1 MLHMSHMWMPY
12 IPLCAISDPTIR
24 IKMILKKKWLKLFHI
39 EKSRMSYQTDITPNT
54 VLLASLYF
62 SGSLLF
68 LFLSWCFT
76 RLKLFSEDW
85 QVTNIFAKL
94 VADPVSVVFT
104 RIPEGKQLMKLLKNF
119 CSSRWG
125 SLLPMFAQ
133 AYHIHSPPHRC
144 ERKLFAAYDC
154 KVTFKHLPQPSKLLS
169 VRLYTLQEFLG

>member
-1 MLHMSHMWMPY
+1 MLQMLIMRSSSLNASCG
-12 IPLCAISDPTIR
+12 ICGLR
-24 IKMILKKKWLKLFHI
+24 KWIWNFYL
-39 EKSRMSYQTDITPNT
+39 
-54 VLLASLYF
+54 
-62 SGSLLF
+62 
-68 LFLSWCFT
+68 LSWCGCGFKVEIH
-76 RLKLFSEDW
+76 RIKSFQSLKIFSKDW
-85 QVTNIFAKL
+85 QVANIFAKL
-94 VADPVSVVFT
+94 VADPYIAVFT
-104 RIPEGKQLMKLLKNF
+104 RIPKGQQLMKLLKNF